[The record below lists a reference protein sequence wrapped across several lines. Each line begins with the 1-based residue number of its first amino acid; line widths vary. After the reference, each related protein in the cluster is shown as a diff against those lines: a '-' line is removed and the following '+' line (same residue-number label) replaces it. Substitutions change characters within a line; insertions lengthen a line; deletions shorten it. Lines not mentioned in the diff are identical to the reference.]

1 MIVDTDTHAFPLEIF
16 DQDFQPRNLVDR
28 IHSVLENQF
37 DIDGY
42 WKKIYDSIKDSSWPE
57 CGTIADFAKL
67 PKRIRYELK
76 HKHDLGAL
84 AHISDDLQM
93 VHVDHMDFATP
104 SLDTQIKSAKLFC
117 KVDRQVINCTPR
129 PFRML
134 YSTETSLAVKIMQT
148 WNSGMSRICANRND
162 LDFTLWL
169 AIQDF
174 DASIKELQDYADRDF
189 FGVWLDERQPWAW
202 QQDKMS
208 LFEICNTHRI
218 PLYFHTVGLDDAPIS
233 WVWDYSHPRY
243 RAQYKKWPGPK
254 FFYNGD
260 RWQANIASLITEGIL
275 DRFPDLRI
283 VITEHGLNWIKPM
296 QEFMLSQ
303 GWPDPMPYFKNNF
316 WFTVEIE
323 EENFIANANHLGWDR
338 LLFATDYPHNDPGGM
353 HRYKDVDLLQD
364 CLPLNIISQQQYD
377 LITHQNYQLLKSR
390 R

>member
-28 IHSVLENQF
+28 IQSVLDTQF
-37 DIDGY
+37 DLDVL
-42 WKKIYDSIKDSSWPE
+42 WKSIYDQIKDSSWPE
-57 CGTIADFAKL
+57 CGLIADFQKL
-67 PKRIRYELK
+67 PKIIRHELK
-76 HKHDLGAL
+76 HKHELGHL
-84 AHISDDLQM
+84 VHISDDLQS
-93 VHVDHMDFATP
+93 VHLDHMDFATP
-104 SLDTQIKSAKLFC
+104 SLNNQINSSKLFC

-134 YSTETSLAVKIMQT
+134 YTTETPLAINIMQA
-148 WNSGMSRICANRND
+148 WNRGMSRICRDRND

-169 AIQDF
+169 AMQDF
-174 DASIKELQDYADRDF
+174 DASMKELQDYVDRDF
-189 FGVWLDERQPWAW
+189 FGIWLDERQPWAW
-202 QQDKMS
+202 QQDKMP
-208 LFEICNTHRI
+208 LFDICNQHRI

-233 WVWDYSHPRY
+233 WVWDYNHPRY

-260 RWQANIASLITEGIL
+260 RWLANIASLITEGIL
-275 DRFPDLRI
+275 DKFPDLRI

-303 GWPDPMPYFKNNF
+303 GWADPVPYLQKNF
-316 WFTVEIE
+316 WLTVEVE
-323 EENFIANANHLGWDR
+323 EENFIENANYLGWDR

-353 HRYKDVDLLQD
+353 HRYKDVDLLQS

-377 LITHQNYQLLKSR
+377 LLTHQNYQLLKSR